1 MKYAL
6 ALLLV
11 LVSPLA
17 FAASTISIEGLMQFV
32 LYIIIIGLVLWLL
45 WWLVGYAALP
55 EPFAKIARIIL
66 AVIAVFFL
74 INLLRGLVDSPII
87 SLR

>member
-17 FAASTISIEGLMQFV
+17 FAATISIEGLMQFV
-32 LYIIIIGLVLWLL
+32 LYIIVIGLVLWLL

-74 INLLRGLVDSPII
+74 INLLLGLVGSPII